1 MFTTPS
7 VAVVTGAAKGIGFT
21 IAQTL
26 LESGSSVL
34 VFDLDADAAK
44 AAVDRLSADHGDR
57 VGISVG
63 SVTSSDDLN
72 AAFDTAEAELGPVD
86 VLVNNAG
93 FTGIVPIIDMEEK
106 DWTAVMSVL
115 TTGPFLGTQILA
127 RRVIARGGTA
137 CVVNTSSVNYR
148 SATEGMAHYCSGKA
162 AVSMFTQVA
171 AAELGRHGIRVNA
184 VAPGLTRTELTE
196 SASMTTGV
204 FGDALVERT
213 PLGRVGETSDI
224 AKVVRFLASDD
235 SAWITG
241 ETISVDGGLHVKG
254 VHSYWDTFQAA
265 MAAQNQ

>member
-44 AAVDRLSADHGDR
+44 GAVDRLSADHGDR

-184 VAPGLTRTELTE
+184 VAP
-196 SASMTTGV
+196 A
-204 FGDALVERT
+204 
-213 PLGRVGETSDI
+213 
-224 AKVVRFLASDD
+224 
-235 SAWITG
+235 
-241 ETISVDGGLHVKG
+241 
-254 VHSYWDTFQAA
+254 
-265 MAAQNQ
+265 